1 MTALRRINVI
11 LLAMIA
17 VSYVSVERMPVA
29 AHPAPAVVTGTDQV
43 EIRSCPEPDCEVR
56 GAALLGDA
64 VEITGEA
71 AAGYVP
77 VRFGTVSGFIP
88 AVFVATDAEN
98 PPALIAG
105 SAECDQ
111 VALIFNIGI
120 GEDPATGILDTLAAK
135 DVPATMFVMGWWA
148 EREPPVLARLVEEGY
163 LIGSHGY
170 APNELPTL
178 SDAEVLNDLSAAEA
192 AIAEATGRPAA
203 PYFTPYA
210 AAIDS
215 RVRHLVAEQGSLVV
229 GWEVP
234 AADYGADAT
243 EASVYARVMD
253 NIDRGAIVEMHL
265 DGPASAE
272 STGRAL
278 PRIIDDLRAR
288 GYQFVTMPE
297 LLEPC

>member
-1 MTALRRINVI
+1 MTATKRTHW
-11 LLAMIA
+11 LLMIIIT
-17 VSYVSVERMPVA
+17 VSFGSA
-29 AHPAPAVVTGTDQV
+29 AQESGSAHQASAVVTGTDQL
-43 EIRSCPEPDCEVR
+43 EIRSCPGRACDAR
-56 GAALLGDA
+56 GTAPLGA
-64 VEITGEA
+64 NIEITGEA
-71 AAGYVP
+71 SDGYVS
-77 VRFGTVSGFIP
+77 VRFGTVSGFVP
-88 AVFVATDAEN
+88 SVFVATDPEN
-98 PPALIAG
+98 PPALVAG
-105 SAECDQ
+105 SPACDRIA
-111 VALIFNIGI
+111 VIFNIGI
-120 GEDPATGILDTLAAK
+120 GDDPATGILDTLAAK
-135 DVPATMFVMGWWA
+135 EVPATMFVMGWWA
-148 EREPPVLARLVEEGY
+148 ERKPPVLSRLVEEGY

-170 APNELPTL
+170 APNELPAL

-215 RVRHLVAEQGSLVV
+215 RVRHLVAERGALVV

-243 EASVYARVMD
+243 EESVYARVMD
-253 NIDRGAIVEMHL
+253 NISGGAIVEMHL
-265 DGPASAE
+265 DGPASAV

-288 GYQFVTMPE
+288 GYQFVTIPD